1 MSDTLIIV
9 DNVSKK
15 FCSDLKKSL
24 WYGVK
29 DIVKEVTG
37 RSTTYPVLRSNEF
50 WSVND
55 VSFEL
60 ERGECL
66 GLIGPNGAGKS
77 TLLKMLIGLVKP
89 DKGRISMRGRVG
101 ALIELGAGFN
111 PVLTGRE
118 NIYIN
123 GAVLGLTK
131 NEIRRKFDEIVEFA
145 ELSEFIDMPVQ
156 NYSSGMRV
164 RLGFSVAAQLDP
176 DILLIDE
183 VLAVG
188 DVGFRS
194 KCFNAISEIQK
205 KAAVIFVSHAM
216 PQVARICTDTLLLN
230 KGAVL
235 YQGQDVSRG
244 IEIYYSSFKSEK
256 GTISGSGRAEIQSI
270 KLTSNGNTEVPGKRF
285 HINYLDDLTISLCIK
300 ADCSVDALS
309 INVAFYDKE
318 LRSVAQVYSLNSDF
332 RLVND
337 NDTLSIKVR
346 IDQMNFNPGTY
357 TLSLVLTDEQRGE
370 TLINYHAIRDFQV
383 TGPFIGFSPIQ
394 IRGEWSR
401 TSLE

>member
-1 MSDTLIIV
+1 MNDTLIKV

-29 DIVKEVTG
+29 DICEEVTG
-37 RSTTYPVLRSNEF
+37 RGTVNSVLRSSEF
-50 WSVND
+50 WSVKD

-60 ERGECL
+60 RRGECL

-131 NEIRRKFDEIVEFA
+131 NEITRKFDEIVEFA
-145 ELSEFIDMPVQ
+145 ELAEFIDMPVQ

-176 DILLIDE
+176 DVLLIDE

-194 KCFNAISEIQK
+194 KCFNAISKIQK
-205 KAAVIFVSHAM
+205 NAAVIFVSHAM
-216 PQVARICTDTLLLN
+216 PQVARICNDVLLMN
-230 KGAVL
+230 KGEVL
-235 YQGQDVSRG
+235 YQGQNVSKGIDV
-244 IEIYYSSFKSEK
+244 YYSSFKSEK
-256 GTISGSGRAEIQSI
+256 GMVSGSGRAEILSMQLS
-270 KLTSNGNTEVPGKRF
+270 SNGKTEESGKRF
-285 HINYLDDLTISLCIK
+285 LVEYLDDLTIDLCIK
-300 ADCSVDALS
+300 ADRSVDALN
-309 INVAFYDKE
+309 INVAFFDKE
-318 LRSVAQVYSLNSDF
+318 LRSIAQVYSLNSDF

-337 NDTLSIKVR
+337 KETHSVKVR

-357 TLSLVLTDEQRGE
+357 TLSLVLTDEKRGE
-370 TLINYHAIRDFQV
+370 TLINHHAITNFQV

-394 IRGEWSR
+394 IRGKWSK
-401 TSLE
+401 TS